1 MDFHASLQK
10 KKKKMKKCKMY
21 LSIRNLIKSNETDF
35 FECCPFQS
43 YFLMSLWKQNKM
55 TYVWEELLNIKME
68 KTFVRGKENYSLSEK
83 KWTWR
88 IGWKML
94 IVLPEDFVRKVK
106 DPQLI
111 PVGRSRDFQYL
122 CDPVYITFI
131 FSWTVLIIKIFHQM
145 MIFNCCVRYFH
156 KRKK

>member
-1 MDFHASLQK
+1 MSRSKK

-83 KWTWR
+83 KWTWK

-94 IVLPEDFVRKVK
+94 IVLPEDFVRKVE

-111 PVGRSRDFQYL
+111 PVGRSRAFSISLWPCLHYLHFFMNSFDYKDFSSN
-122 CDPVYITFI
+122 DDI
-131 FSWTVLIIKIFHQM
+131 
-145 MIFNCCVRYFH
+145 
-156 KRKK
+156 